1 MNSGDPIRH
10 TLIRRACGGRDFGKS
25 DFTNKM
31 FAINW
36 LKESIYM
43 IVDLGKSGD
52 ILNDV
57 FTIFYLAQAGVTYVE
72 ICSIFALQTCLQT
85 FAGLLQFVHLVTPTL
100 RFSRDSDH
108 TSFDSSGKHLPLL
121 QIC

>member
-10 TLIRRACGGRDFGKS
+10 TLIRRAGGGRDFGKS

-52 ILNDV
+52 ILNYV
-57 FTIFYLAQAGVTYVE
+57 FTIFYLAQASY
-72 ICSIFALQTCLQT
+72 L
-85 FAGLLQFVHLVTPTL
+85 
-100 RFSRDSDH
+100 
-108 TSFDSSGKHLPLL
+108 
-121 QIC
+121 